1 MSINSTTFP
10 PVPKSVD
17 VTPVH
22 KKDLCYQE
30 NNYLSLSVLT
40 NPSKIFENILY
51 NQIAQYFEKI
61 FSKHQTG
68 F

>member
-22 KKDLCYQE
+22 KKDSCYQE

-61 FSKHQTG
+61 FSKYQTG